1 VESYECA
8 VSLCQGYMAKVDDTS
23 LQHLV
28 PSTLREN
35 PSVLFTNIAEIHDFH
50 AGQVTLC
57 SLPAVLLM

>member
-1 VESYECA
+1 
-8 VSLCQGYMAKVDDTS
+8 MAKVDDTS